1 MTKNHF
7 ISCLIIDD
15 EAIARE
21 IIATHLSKISNIN
34 VVASCSN
41 AIEAFNYISNQ
52 TIDLVFL
59 DINMPEISGI
69 SFAKSINSDVKIIF
83 TTAYRDYA
91 VEGFELKAVDY
102 LLKPISFERLQKAL
116 HTYFEIYGVKEESQK
131 ALNDNSDFIFVR
143 SDRKMIKIDFDA
155 IIYIESY
162 SDYLK
167 IHLKNTTVITRETI
181 TAIEAKLPK
190 SLFMRIHR
198 SYIISISAINSFTN
212 EHISIQNNA
221 LPISRTYKKE
231 VLSFFRKILNHSIN
245 LLKLRWTNNYY
256 FCRKPA

>member
-1 MTKNHF
+1 MSENTP
-7 ISCLIIDD
+7 ISCLIVDD

-21 IIATHLSKISNIN
+21 IIETHLSKIESVR

-41 AIEAFNYISNQ
+41 AMEAFNHISNQ
-52 TIDLVFL
+52 QIDLVFL

-69 SFAKSINSDVKIIF
+69 SFAKSINKDIKVIF

-102 LLKPISFERLQKAL
+102 LLKPISFERFIKAL
-116 HTYFEIYGVKEESQK
+116 DIYFDIYGNTTESK
-131 ALNDNSDFIFVR
+131 SSSIEVSDFMFVR
-143 SDRKMIKIDFDA
+143 SDRKMIKIDYDA

-167 IHLKNTTVITRETI
+167 IHLKNNTIVTRETI

-190 SLFMRIHR
+190 QRFLRIHR
-198 SYIISISAINSFTN
+198 SYIISINYIQSFTN
-212 EHISIQNNA
+212 EHITINKQA
-221 LPISRTYKKE
+221 LPISRTYRKN
-231 VLSFFRKILNHSIN
+231 VLQFLENF
-245 LLKLRWTNNYY
+245 
-256 FCRKPA
+256 

>member
-1 MTKNHF
+1 MTKNHS
-7 ISCLIIDD
+7 ISCLIVDD

-21 IIATHLSKISNIN
+21 IIATHVSKINNIR

-41 AIEAFNYISNQ
+41 AIEAFNYISNHK
-52 TIDLVFL
+52 IDLVFL

-69 SFAKSINSDVKIIF
+69 SFAKSINSNIKVIF

-116 HTYFEIYGVKEESQK
+116 HTYFEIYGTKQSSVTTISE
-131 ALNDNSDFIFVR
+131 NSEFIFVR
-143 SDRKMIKIDFDA
+143 SERKMIKIDFND

-167 IHLKNTTVITRETI
+167 IHLDPSTAISTGATVITRETI
-181 TAIEAKLPK
+181 SSIEAKLPK
-190 SLFMRIHR
+190 TLFLRIHR
-198 SYIISISAINSFTN
+198 SYIISVSAITSFTH
-212 EHISIQNNA
+212 EHITIQNKA

-231 VLSFFRKILNHSIN
+231 A
-245 LLKLRWTNNYY
+245 LR
-256 FCRKPA
+256 FLEKF

>member
-1 MTKNHF
+1 MPKNES

-21 IIATHLSKISNIN
+21 IIVTHLSKIENVH

-41 AIEAFNYISNQ
+41 AMEAFNHINNQ
-52 TIDLVFL
+52 QVDLVFL

-69 SFAKSINSDVKIIF
+69 SFAKSINKEIKVIF

-102 LLKPISFERLQKAL
+102 LLKPISFERLKKAID
-116 HTYFEIYGVKEESQK
+116 TYFDIYGNAKEKST
-131 ALNDNSDFIFVR
+131 SRIDFSEFMFVR
-143 SDRKMIKIDFDA
+143 SDRKMVKIDYAA

-167 IHLKNTTVITRETI
+167 IHLENKTIVTRETI

-190 SLFMRIHR
+190 QNFLRIHR
-198 SYIISISAINSFTN
+198 SYIIALKHMQSFTSEYITIN
-212 EHISIQNNA
+212 HQL
-221 LPISRTYKKE
+221 LPISRTYKKN
-231 VLSFFRKILNHSIN
+231 VLQFLENS
-245 LLKLRWTNNYY
+245 
-256 FCRKPA
+256 